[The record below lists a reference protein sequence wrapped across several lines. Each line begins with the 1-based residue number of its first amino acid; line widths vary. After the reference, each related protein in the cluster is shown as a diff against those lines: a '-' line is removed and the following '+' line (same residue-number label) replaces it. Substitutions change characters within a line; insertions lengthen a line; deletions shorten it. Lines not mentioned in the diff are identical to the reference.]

1 MSKRDEIDTDP
12 SSPQSRR
19 GSTDPGIGPR
29 SRTPAPGTA
38 RTPAPGAADS
48 IDEILEG
55 ITNRPRADGGVP
67 TPRVTPQTDGQATAS
82 YQANARAPNPATTT
96 PGEKPAVILSPSVE
110 MQALEEKV
118 PSSMPRPLVRDASP
132 RPAYVAPVLRNGATA
147 PSLNGGRARSDVDTV
162 LTPSAMFKRFLRR
175 AVIVAVILAVALIIV
190 ASWKRGRPH
199 DGASAAQTPPVGDVP
214 VTGGTAVLP
223 VLTTPPNAPNR
234 AMADT
239 ALSVPPGRGTVPGA
253 SVSAT
258 SAVSNIAPAA
268 TSAPALVRVAPRG
281 TASNGASPGT
291 KVGSGLDSQ
300 GSAPKAPPPPAPGY
314 EEFKKSFTP

>member
-1 MSKRDEIDTDP
+1 MTKRDEIDTDP

-38 RTPAPGAADS
+38 RTPAPGTADS

-55 ITNRPRADGGVP
+55 ITNRPRVDGAP
-67 TPRVTPQTDGQATAS
+67 TPRVLPQTDGHATAS
-82 YQANARAPNPATTT
+82 YQSNARAPNPATTN
-96 PGEKPAVILSPSVE
+96 PGPRPAVILSPSVE

-132 RPAYVAPVLRNGATA
+132 RPAYVAPLARNEGRSEMA
-147 PSLNGGRARSDVDTV
+147 GGRGRSDVDTV

-175 AVIVAVILAVALIIV
+175 AVVVAVVLALVLLVV
-190 ASWKRGRPH
+190 ASWKRGRTH
-199 DGASAAQTPPVGDVP
+199 DASAA
-214 VTGGTAVLP
+214 
-223 VLTTPPNAPNR
+223 AP
-234 AMADT
+234 
-239 ALSVPPGRGTVPGA
+239 TVP
-253 SVSAT
+253 T
-258 SAVSNIAPAA
+258 SGIAGNAAEAPAPAVTANANVPSVAAISVTAARGA
-268 TSAPALVRVAPRG
+268 TLPPSANAGSPSPAANAAVANAAPSAAISASASARVSPRG
-281 TASNGASPGT
+281 SASSPLP

>member
-1 MSKRDEIDTDP
+1 MTKRDEIDTDP

-55 ITNRPRADGGVP
+55 ITNRPRVDGLP
-67 TPRVTPQTDGQATAS
+67 TPRVLPQTDGHATAS
-82 YQANARAPNPATTT
+82 YQSNPRAPNPATTN
-96 PGEKPAVILSPSVE
+96 PGPNPAVILSPSVE

-132 RPAYVAPVLRNGATA
+132 RPAYVAPLLRNEGRAEMA
-147 PSLNGGRARSDVDTV
+147 GGRARSDVDTV

-175 AVIVAVILAVALIIV
+175 AVVVAVVLALVLLVV
-190 ASWKRGRPH
+190 ASWKRGRTH
-199 DGASAAQTPPVGDVP
+199 DASAA
-214 VTGGTAVLP
+214 
-223 VLTTPPNAPNR
+223 AP
-234 AMADT
+234 
-239 ALSVPPGRGTVPGA
+239 TVPTSGIAGNAAEAPAPAVTANANVPSVAAISVTAARGATLPPSTNAGSPVPAAVA
-253 SVSAT
+253 SVAPSAAN
-258 SAVSNIAPAA
+258 SA
-268 TSAPALVRVAPRG
+268 SASVRVSPRG
-281 TASNGASPGT
+281 SAGSPLP

-300 GSAPKAPPPPAPGY
+300 GSAPKTPPPPAPGY